1 MANSEYRQEEVERD
15 EEPYAGPIKE
25 NVIEEDD
32 ISDWDVTLMD
42 GLEDEEPFFTEE
54 ELQNILH
61 EEPTI
66 EEESENFSTIE
77 PILENNFQDNNE
89 FITPV
94 NEEENNEPE
103 LTFSD
108 EFLTQAIE
116 EFNQESLLEEDE
128 PIYQSE
134 TKEIDQMLDIV
145 NNVIDEDIKEELQT
159 SPEEDDEKKN

>member
-1 MANSEYRQEEVERD
+1 
-15 EEPYAGPIKE
+15 
-25 NVIEEDD
+25 
-32 ISDWDVTLMD
+32 MD

-54 ELQNILH
+54 EIEKILQ
-61 EEPTI
+61 EEPT
-66 EEESENFSTIE
+66 EEEIQRNFSTIE
-77 PILENNFQDNNE
+77 PETENIFQDNNE
-89 FITPV
+89 FVISV
-94 NEEENNEPE
+94 DEEIDNEPE

-145 NNVIDEDIKEELQT
+145 NNVIDEDVKEEPQT